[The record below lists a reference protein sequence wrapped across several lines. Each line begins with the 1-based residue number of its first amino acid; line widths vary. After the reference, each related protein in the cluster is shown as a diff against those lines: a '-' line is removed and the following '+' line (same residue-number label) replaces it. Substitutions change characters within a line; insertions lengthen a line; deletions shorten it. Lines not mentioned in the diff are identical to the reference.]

1 MLTLALD
8 EIIPPRPDGRL
19 PGAGA
24 LGIAA
29 DVEAALQKTPP
40 LLEMVAEGL
49 AALDARGFASLPR
62 AERLATLGD
71 LPPVV
76 ILHAFSAYYRHPR
89 IMEALGL
96 EPRPPHPKGYDMPP
110 NDLSLLDPVRRR
122 GPMWRPVE

>member
-1 MLTLALD
+1 MSDDPIPRFSATQTQALTLALD

-29 DVEAALQKTPP
+29 DVEEALRKTPP
-40 LLEMVAEGL
+40 LLEMVVE
-49 AALDARGFASLPR
+49 ALDAG
-62 AERLATLGD
+62 TD
-71 LPPVV
+71 LPPFVV
-76 ILHAFSAYYRHPR
+76 IHAFGAYYRHAR

-122 GPMWRPVE
+122 GPMWRRVE